1 MITLLSHPWTTLN
14 PTVAASNWGLRA
26 KRISDKMAKRAV
38 SCTWA
43 STVEGVLMGAV
54 FRGRSTLQA
63 EFLNPW
69 ASQLEQSYC
78 ALQGLLDLNRKHP
91 KSMKFLLDSR
101 VSCVCWSRLLYH
113 SEKEHAYTM
122 QYSHSPANFMR
133 FPLKSQNYFH
143 HPGWFQVLDQQR
155 QRICAPRIPLTW
167 RLQNPFTPPHDH
179 DITPGSPQPAVN
191 IFHISTMFYQYTRA
205 STFETF
211 SFHLCPMFWQE
222 TDLWIQKKHTSWGTA
237 HPVNHDKNTSKYMS
251 CDCVT
256 SVTLSS
262 FQWHFSVSRQRTGLS
277 PLAEVSR
284 HEGS

>member
-1 MITLLSHPWTTLN
+1 MISNIVKDMRQGALWHMWQNRKCPPMETVSWKILHVSSKTNLYLPFSCPVCICENWGAFNRFANSHKPQKHWQQSENKKNNIPRVNPRFHSFFGSNLFYCPLITLLSHPWITLN
-14 PTVAASNWGLRA
+14 PTVEVSNWGLRA

-43 STVEGVLMGAV
+43 TVEGVLMGAV

-133 FPLKSQNYFH
+133 FPLKSQNYFY
-143 HPGWFQVLDQQR
+143 HPG
-155 QRICAPRIPLTW
+155 
-167 RLQNPFTPPHDH
+167 
-179 DITPGSPQPAVN
+179 
-191 IFHISTMFYQYTRA
+191 
-205 STFETF
+205 
-211 SFHLCPMFWQE
+211 
-222 TDLWIQKKHTSWGTA
+222 
-237 HPVNHDKNTSKYMS
+237 
-251 CDCVT
+251 
-256 SVTLSS
+256 
-262 FQWHFSVSRQRTGLS
+262 
-277 PLAEVSR
+277 
-284 HEGS
+284 

>member
-1 MITLLSHPWTTLN
+1 MPTYCYGSVSICQLDYTQEQLYLALRWYPILSKICVRGPCDICDRTENALQWKQCLGRSCMLAPKLICTYPFPVLYAFVRTGVLSIALLTLTNPKNIGNSQKTKKNNIPRVNPRFHSFFGSNLFYCPLITLLSHPWITLN
-14 PTVAASNWGLRA
+14 PTVEVSNWGLRA

-43 STVEGVLMGAV
+43 TVEGVLMGAV

-133 FPLKSQNYFH
+133 FPLKSQNYFY
-143 HPGWFQVLDQQR
+143 HPG
-155 QRICAPRIPLTW
+155 
-167 RLQNPFTPPHDH
+167 
-179 DITPGSPQPAVN
+179 
-191 IFHISTMFYQYTRA
+191 
-205 STFETF
+205 
-211 SFHLCPMFWQE
+211 
-222 TDLWIQKKHTSWGTA
+222 
-237 HPVNHDKNTSKYMS
+237 
-251 CDCVT
+251 
-256 SVTLSS
+256 
-262 FQWHFSVSRQRTGLS
+262 
-277 PLAEVSR
+277 
-284 HEGS
+284 